1 MLDSRHTRLDGESF
15 PVIRECELLG
25 SDPDDWSRGLLTIR
39 DTSAEEAVRLS
50 EMRYRRLFESAPVAL
65 YESDWSRGKTLIDGI
80 KKQGVTDLGK
90 YIDDHPGILQR
101 RDEVLSIIDL
111 NREALQTYRTD
122 DKQQLIRTIEGSL
135 TAEQRESLKQTLLT
149 FADGNRRASVRSL
162 SRRVDGKMFP
172 IIRNTELI
180 SSDCGDWSR
189 VLSSIHDLTEEV
201 ETANRLQEYQQELR
215 ILAGKISAAE
225 ESERRRISSELHD
238 GTIQNLVLARIHLA
252 NLRSSL
258 PSEKGQ
264 ELADS
269 INDLLESSLRETR
282 SLIFEISPPVLYEL
296 GLEPAVEWL
305 AEHYKQRTGVRVD
318 ITSDDGAT
326 RLSQEMNI
334 VIFQSARELLVNIAK
349 HARAKHV
356 AIDWRHDKD
365 RVVLSVR
372 DDGVGF
378 DVNSPAVKKATEGGF
393 GLFAVRER
401 LKLMGANLEIES
413 SPGGSIMTITA
424 PVEAQQRIA

>member
-1 MLDSRHTRLDGESF
+1 M
-15 PVIRECELLG
+15 IRECELLG
-25 SDPDDWSRGLLTIR
+25 DDPDDWSRGLMTLR

-65 YESDWSRGKTLIDGI
+65 YESDWSRGKELVDAI
-80 KKQGVTDLGK
+80 KSRGVTDLGR
-90 YIDDHPGILQR
+90 YIDDHPEILQR

-111 NREALQTYRTD
+111 NREALQTYRAD
-122 DKQQLIRTIEGSL
+122 DKQVLIRKIEGPL
-135 TAEQRESLKQTLLT
+135 TAEQRQSLKQTLLT
-149 FADGNRRASVRSL
+149 FADGNRRASVRGL
-162 SRRVDGKMFP
+162 SQRVGGELFP

-180 SSDCGDWSR
+180 SSDRGDWSR

-201 ETANRLQEYQQELR
+201 ETANRLQEYQEELR

-258 PSEKGQ
+258 PSEAGQ
-264 ELADS
+264 DLADS
-269 INDLLESSLRETR
+269 INELLENSLRETR

-305 AEHYKQRTGVRVD
+305 AEHYKQRTGVSVE

-334 VIFQSARELLVNIAK
+334 VMFQSARELLVNIAK
-349 HARAKHV
+349 HAQAKRV
-356 AIDWRHDKD
+356 GIDWRHQKD
-365 RVVLSVR
+365 RVILSVS

-378 DVNSPAVKKATEGGF
+378 DVDSPGIKKATEGGF

-401 LKLMGANLEIES
+401 LKLMGASLEIES
-413 SPGGSIMTITA
+413 SPGNTLMTITA
-424 PVEAQQRIA
+424 PVEQQQKIA